1 MVWSKRRTLFFFL
14 SFLSLLSGLVYL
26 FKGLIV
32 AFTCFLPI
40 SFQTLT
46 CKQVHMLT
54 HNTKVS
60 RHTHSHMTCWIHWIS
75 YLGYLSMSVKT
86 ILQWFLSP
94 PLTRVPSLPHSTQFP
109 KCTALSRT
117 SVPMYM
123 SFPLSGMPSLLWGT
137 INSYS
142 PSAKSSMPLGK
153 NYASSPVPQMSSI
166 FFFHHT
172 HHRVLWVLIYLSF
185 LIRLWALGGHPLS
198 WDQLCPSAGI
208 KVESEVVLLKWLLPG
223 SFSHP

>member
-1 MVWSKRRTLFFFL
+1 
-14 SFLSLLSGLVYL
+14 
-26 FKGLIV
+26 
-32 AFTCFLPI
+32 
-40 SFQTLT
+40 
-46 CKQVHMLT
+46 
-54 HNTKVS
+54 
-60 RHTHSHMTCWIHWIS
+60 MTCWIHWIS

-123 SFPLSGMPSLLWGT
+123 SFPLSGMPSLLWGP

-172 HHRVLWVLIYLSF
+172 HHRVCGCSFTCLFSLDYGLWEATLWVETNSVPVPASRLSQKWCF
-185 LIRLWALGGHPLS
+185 LSDCYRAPSPIHRDQGHLRT
-198 WDQLCPSAGI
+198 I
-208 KVESEVVLLKWLLPG
+208 EM
-223 SFSHP
+223 